1 MFTQKIKVMCQCKEC
16 SGKEKELLPEFE
28 GMFGN
33 EFEMEIN
40 SEFGIPDFISD
51 AAQKIVSP
59 VLDGA
64 QTIVSPFYKWIVGG
78 SSSANA
84 QTSSAREPYTEA
96 DANVGKSTLGGIV
109 KGVGDV
115 MGSFLERMKVQNFV
129 ANGTRNENALSDM
142 VFFNRHPELG
152 YKKLHKAMPNFE
164 ALSKEWLT
172 IRNNIVRPI
181 LFNNKNFETAYP
193 EMEFEL
199 MDETASRGNKAY
211 IKWVQES
218 LNKIL
223 GLTLAT
229 DGNIGVNTRSAIR
242 SFQSKNGLGVDGKVG
257 DMTEAAIKKLLLA
270 PVSVTPAY
278 TMPNLTET
286 QKLSLIVQG
295 GTVYNDFLTLRKIIS
310 TYTGTA
316 IQEADR
322 GLRILLNNGIIKS
335 TNGLLP
341 EIIDIANMTTFH
353 PGWSISVKPLLVGN
367 ILYNLARPET
377 INQGG
382 TDRLGGTPDPTCF
395 SACTQMLL
403 ARRFPLTYVRYLK
416 QLLSSSACT
425 FAGGGKTGVLT
436 FKNTSL
442 YKSLDSVLLQT
453 AFDTYFK
460 TKAFTGGKYKPGDE
474 LKVQREVFGYARPP
488 KYATS
493 GTDKITQFRK
503 AFITKGGNTRKWEL
517 INIVVNVPDA
527 NWTGHH
533 SVVISRFLNGR
544 VYFYNPWANEE
555 EKNTMF
561 GNVPITISGN
571 GENPAESSM
580 TQADFEGQVT
590 IVFHN

>member
-1 MFTQKIKVMCQCKEC
+1 MFTQKIQVMCQCKEC
-16 SGKEKELLPEFE
+16 SGKEMELLPEFE

-40 SEFGIPDFISD
+40 SKFGLGDFI
-51 AAQKIVSP
+51 
-59 VLDGA
+59 
-64 QTIVSPFYKWIVGG
+64 GG
-78 SSSANA
+78 STNA
-84 QTSSAREPYTEA
+84 GRS
-96 DANVGKSTLGGIV
+96 KLGGVV
-109 KGVGDV
+109 KGVGNV
-115 MGSFLERMKVQNFV
+115 VVSFFERLQVQNFI
-129 ANGTRNENALSDM
+129 GYGIRNENALSDM

-152 YKKLHKAMPNFE
+152 YKKIHKAMPNFE

-181 LFNNKNFETAYP
+181 LFNNKNFEIAYP
-193 EMEFEL
+193 EMEFEVIN
-199 MDETASRGNKAY
+199 ETASRGSKAY

-257 DMTEAAIKKLLLA
+257 DMTEAAIKKSLLA
-270 PVSVTPAY
+270 PVNVTPAY
-278 TMPNLTET
+278 TMLNLTET
-286 QKLSLIVQG
+286 QKLSLITQG
-295 GTVYNDFLTLRKIIS
+295 GTVYNDFLALRKIIS

-335 TNGLLP
+335 TKGLLP
-341 EIIDIANMTTFH
+341 EIIDIASMTNFH

-403 ARRFPLTYVRYLK
+403 ARRFPLTYVRYVK
-416 QLLSSSACT
+416 QLLKNSTCT
-425 FAGGGKTGVLT
+425 FAGGANTGVLT

-460 TKAFTGGKYKPGDE
+460 TKAFVGGKYTPGDE
-474 LKVQREVFGYARPP
+474 LKVQREVFGYSRPP

-561 GNVPITISGN
+561 GNVPVTVSGN

-580 TQADFEGQVT
+580 TQADFEGQLT